1 MIQGLSYAF
10 STEYDYVS
18 PQKNGD
24 IVVGYDGLYGT
35 IDYDCNIIIDISNEE
50 NDFCVS
56 VYDDRK
62 VKMYTSAIFKTIEDA
77 KNKFIELYNTYHNEL
92 QVMYCHSYKYYLKF

>member
-1 MIQGLSYAF
+1 M
-10 STEYDYVS
+10 
-18 PQKNGD
+18 KNKTLID
-24 IVVGYDGLYGT
+24 IDFTPKNNHGV
-35 IDYDCNIIIDISNEE
+35 NIHFGNLRSKPNVIIDISNEE

-56 VYDDRK
+56 VYDERK
-62 VKMYTSAIFKTIEDA
+62 VKMYTSAIFKNISDA